1 MSTQHTSESAVSR
14 RGFVAGAAAT
24 VALSAA
30 AGSQA
35 LAAEASAGKD
45 ATASAAADKDV
56 APAGTPSNRWQS
68 EASAAWQTAPAPV
81 ADADIADGG
90 TFDVVVV
97 GGGQTGT
104 WFAKYG
110 ARNGLKVCV
119 IESQAQDMHLYI
131 GGEVG
136 TINCP
141 WALEHGAT
149 EIDPQDFM
157 REVYRRNQG
166 RSNQRIIKAYV
177 DHSGQF
183 LQDVIDELPEGFMD
197 EHGMH
202 VSTCPPD
209 ERIVMDPS
217 GYKFYLGTVIFR
229 DPDMPLT
236 SWRWQD
242 VMTLAC
248 EDSQASGAEW
258 HFSTHAEYL
267 EKDADGRVVAV
278 VAKDVDDESYTR
290 FTASKGV
297 VLTGGD
303 FAGNVDMLRDIND
316 EYRHLAESLGDIE
329 LAASAPMVL
338 PRDGSAIAM
347 GVWAGGHIEVGPHA
361 GMNTGQSG
369 PEAPWGPGYVMLNQ
383 NGKRFCDE
391 CAGGAEGSAYMV
403 PRQPK
408 GSVVAIA
415 DANWQ
420 DLVYSMPPCHE
431 SVDYRREQGWPKTV
445 ESMEAVK
452 PGEEPTTAIA
462 YSSEPDVYCAET
474 LEDLVRIVGCW
485 SEDEQAAALEE
496 LKRYQEMAAA
506 GQDDDF
512 AKDPRILAVS
522 KLDTPPFYAVVGST
536 TAMNP
541 GLCQTTGLDI
551 DDEHHVLDFDLRPI
565 PGLFAAGNNA
575 GNRFVVQ
582 YSTPLSGMSL
592 GFCLTEG
599 RLLAEGI
606 ADGSIA

>member
-1 MSTQHTSESAVSR
+1 MNAPVTSTVVSR
-14 RGFVAGAAAT
+14 RSFLAGASGVAAT
-24 VALSAA
+24 A
-30 AGSQA
+30 A
-35 LAAEASAGKD
+35 LAANAPLALADE
-45 ATASAAADKDV
+45 AADGAQTAAK
-56 APAGTPSNRWQS
+56 PANRWQS
-68 EASAAWQTAPAPV
+68 EAAAAWQTAPEPV
-81 ADADIADGG
+81 ADDQIADGG
-90 TFDVVVV
+90 TFDLVIV
-97 GGGQTGT
+97 GGGQAGT
-104 WFAKYG
+104 WTAKY
-110 ARNGLKVCV
+110 AAKNGLTVAV
-119 IESQAQDMHLYI
+119 IESQDEEIHMYI

-136 TINCP
+136 TINNP
-141 WALEHGAT
+141 WALEHGAA

-166 RSNQRIIKAYV
+166 RSNQRIIKQYV

-183 LQDVIDELPEGFMD
+183 LQDVIEELGEDFMD
-197 EHGMH
+197 EHQMH

-217 GYKFYLGTVIFR
+217 GYKYYLGTIIFR

-236 SWRWQD
+236 SWRWND
-242 VMTLAC
+242 VMTQMKAS
-248 EDSQASGAEW
+248 SQADGAAW
-258 HFSTHAEYL
+258 HFATHAEYL

-278 VAKDVDDESYTR
+278 VAKNTDDDTYARYTA
-290 FTASKGV
+290 TKGV

-329 LAASAPMVL
+329 LAVCAPMVL
-338 PRDGSAIAM
+338 KRDGSGIQM
-347 GVWAGGHIEVGPHA
+347 GVWAGGHVEVGPHA
-361 GMNTGQSG
+361 GMNTGQAG
-369 PEAPWGPGYVMLNQ
+369 PEAPWGPGYLMLNQ

-420 DLVYSMPPCHE
+420 DLVYTMPPCHE
-431 SVDYRREQGWPKTV
+431 SVDYRREIGWPQTV

-452 PGEEPTTAIA
+452 PGDEPTVAIA
-462 YSSEPDVYCAET
+462 YSSQPEVYCAET
-474 LEDLVRIVGCW
+474 IEDLVRIVGCW
-485 SEDEQAAALEE
+485 NDDEQAAAIEE
-496 LKRYQEMAAA
+496 IKRYQEFAAA

-512 AKDPRILAVS
+512 AKDPRILAVTR
-522 KLDTPPFYAVVGST
+522 LDTPPFYAVVGST

-541 GLCQTTGLDI
+541 GLCQTCGLDI
-551 DDEHHVLDFDLRPI
+551 DDEHHVLDSDLRPI
-565 PGLFAAGNNA
+565 PGLFSAGNNA

-606 ADGSIA
+606 ANGTIA

>member
-1 MSTQHTSESAVSR
+1 MSTSTMNSASTTSVSR
-14 RGFVAGAAAT
+14 RAFVAGASALSAG

-30 AGSQA
+30 SVSQA
-35 LAAEASAGKD
+35 RADEPSEDAEVP
-45 ATASAAADKDV
+45 AAA
-56 APAGTPSNRWQS
+56 PANRWQS
-68 EASAAWQTAPAPV
+68 EAAAAWQTPAEPV
-81 ADADIADGG
+81 AEDQITDGG
-90 TFDVVVV
+90 SFDIVVV
-97 GGGQTGT
+97 GGGQAGT
-104 WFAKYG
+104 WLAKYG
-110 ARNGLKVCV
+110 AKNGLKVCV
-119 IESQAQDMHLYI
+119 LESQSEDMHLYI

-209 ERIVMDPS
+209 DRIVMDPS
-217 GYKFYLGTVIFR
+217 GYKFYLGTIIFR

-248 EDSQASGAEW
+248 EDSQANGAEW

-278 VAKDVDDESYTR
+278 VAKTTADDDTETYAR
-290 FTASKGV
+290 YTASKGV

-329 LAASAPMVL
+329 LAASIPMVL
-338 PRDGSAIAM
+338 QRDGSAIAM
-347 GVWAGGHIEVGPHA
+347 GVWAGGHIEVGPRA
-361 GMNTGQSG
+361 GMNTGQAG

-420 DLVYSMPPCHE
+420 DLVYTMPPCHE

-445 ESMEAVK
+445 ESMEAVQ
-452 PGEEPTTAIA
+452 PGEEPTVAIA
-462 YSSEPDVYCAET
+462 YSSEPEVYCAET

-485 SEDEQAAALEE
+485 DEDEQAAAVEE

-512 AKDPRILAVS
+512 AKDPRILAVT

-536 TAMNP
+536 TTLSP

-551 DDEHHVLDFDLRPI
+551 DDEHHVLDADLRPI

-599 RLLAEGI
+599 RLLAEGL